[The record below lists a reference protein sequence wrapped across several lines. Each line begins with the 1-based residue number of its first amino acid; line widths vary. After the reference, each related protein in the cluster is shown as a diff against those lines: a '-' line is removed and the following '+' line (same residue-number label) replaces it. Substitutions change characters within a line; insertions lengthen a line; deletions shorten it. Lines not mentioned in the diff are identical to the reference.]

1 MVNISDNTFLDV
13 TNFFNYFFKEKNLE
27 PSTIAGYRIT
37 IADCFA

>member
-1 MVNISDNTFLDV
+1 MVNISDYTFIDV
-13 TNFFNYFFKEKNLE
+13 ANFLNYFFKEKNLK